1 MKKTRRVKR
10 AARELYQYCSS
21 SGTLDDARARL
32 VAERLA
38 TSPRRGALSV
48 LEGFQRLIRL
58 DRERH
63 RATVESATPLGDP
76 LRNRISAALGH
87 AYGSALDTSFGENP
101 ALIGGVRIKVGS
113 DVYDGSV
120 RGRLA
125 ALASRL

>member
-1 MKKTRRVKR
+1 MNKRKRVTR
-10 AARELYQYCSS
+10 AARKLYQYCLKR
-21 SGTLDDARARL
+21 GALDEARARQ

-38 TSPRRGALSV
+38 KSPRRGALSV

-58 DRERH
+58 DRDRR
-63 RATVESATPLGDP
+63 RATVESATPLSDTI
-76 LRNRISAALGH
+76 RNRISTALGRT
-87 AYGSALDTSFGENP
+87 YGSALETSFGENP

-120 RGRLA
+120 RGRLT